1 MKKKLFAFVSVLL
14 LILALTV
21 PAFAAGGIGRVV
33 DYEDLLTDEEEADLR
48 AKLDEISERQQ
59 LDVVVVTTPSLDG
72 KSSMEWADDFYDM
85 NGYGYGAEKDGVILI
100 MSLATRD
107 YWISTCGYGITALTD
122 YGIEQIKGYV
132 QPKLSAG
139 NYYGAFQD
147 FAYLVDDY
155 TTRAKNGEP
164 VDVPQ
169 YPTGPDGPAEKSTP
183 GPFAAAGSGLIGFLI
198 SLFSVNRMKGQ
209 LKTVRPQS
217 GAREYL
223 DRNSVYIRNGR
234 DDFLYTNVTKVPIPH
249 DDEHRGGGGGSSV
262 HISSSGVSHGGGGG
276 KF

>member
-1 MKKKLFAFVSVLL
+1 MKKRIFALIAVLL
-14 LILALTV
+14 MILVLTL
-21 PAFAAGGIGRVV
+21 PAYAAGGIGRVV
-33 DYEDLLTDEEEADLR
+33 DYEDLLSDAEEESLR

-59 LDVVVVTTPSLDG
+59 LDVAVVTTPSFEG
-72 KSSMEWADDFYDM
+72 KSSMAWADDFYDM
-85 NGYGYGAEKDGVILI
+85 NGYGYGADQDGVILV
-100 MSLATRD
+100 MSLATRE

-122 YGIEQIKGYV
+122 YGIQQIEGYI

-164 VDVPQ
+164 VDVPGHVD
-169 YPTGPDGPAEKSTP
+169 PEPPERSTP
-183 GPFAAAGSGLIGFLI
+183 GPLAAAGSGLIGFLI
-198 SLFSVNRMKGQ
+198 SLLSVNRMKGQ
-209 LKTVRPQS
+209 LKTVHAQQ

-249 DDEHRGGGGGSSV
+249 DNDRGSGGGGSSV
-262 HISSSGVSHGGGGG
+262 HISSSGISHGGGGG
-276 KF
+276 TF